1 MGEPIGR
8 TGDGLGKTTGVELP
22 TAGVSMLSGSVV
34 VVVTVVVLTPFC
46 KTVDRSTVF
55 VTGNPER
62 VNVVILL
69 ELPAVAVA
77 LAVPVAVTGEA
88 SGASWAIAS
97 SIVTAVALSRATTR
111 NAADLIIV
119 SKS

>member
-55 VTGNPER
+55 VTGNPKR
-62 VNVVILL
+62 VNVVTL
-69 ELPAVAVA
+69 ELSAVAVA

-88 SGASWAIAS
+88 PGASWAIAS